1 MSNTSN
7 ASKNVKRFLLLFA
20 LGVAYGFM
28 YVMPYMKSSFY
39 DQMIAAMGCTNAQL
53 GSLMTYYTIA
63 LTISYLPGGWI
74 GDKFNPKPVLLA
86 SIFGQAILSFLFM
99 FTYQSYTMAVIIWL
113 LMALTGGFAFWPAIM
128 KGIRMTGTDE
138 EQGRL
143 YGIFEALNGFA
154 SLLLSFI
161 MIGIMAI
168 AGKGDLVTGFKSAL
182 ACMGGLSIVS
192 GLLVLFLMPKEATY
206 GTKTEENAESGKITF
221 KDYLSAFKIPGVW
234 IMAILVWCYV
244 TISAVASYLTPYSTD
259 VLGMSAVVAASIGT
273 IRTYGCRLVGGP
285 LGGVL
290 ADKTFKSVSKEQ
302 VLGQTACIVTL
313 GIFLILPVGTNS
325 TVLVILLLLV
335 GVAMFLCKGTY
346 FSVQASSASRRTS
359 PRRPSQ
365 SRPSSATCRICLCT
379 PCLATGST
387 RTVQPVMTRFCF
399 TELGLRFSASLR
411 LCWQLSS
418 RRRSQS
424 AKQPSRLRDPRIL
437 QGGLST

>member
-7 ASKNVKRFLLLFA
+7 ASKNVRRFLLLFA

-74 GDKFNPKPVLLA
+74 GDKFNPKPVLLI
-86 SIFGQAILSFLFM
+86 SIFGQAALSFLFM
-99 FTYQSYTMAVIIWL
+99 FTYQSYTMAVIVWL

-138 EQGRL
+138 EQGRI

-182 ACMGGLSIVS
+182 ACMGGLSLVS
-192 GLLVLFLMPKEATY
+192 GLLVLFLMPKNAQY
-206 GTKTEENAESGKITF
+206 GAAPEENTENNKITV
-221 KDYLSAFKIPGVW
+221 KDYLHAFKIPGVW

-273 IRTYGCRLVGGP
+273 IRT
-285 LGGVL
+285 
-290 ADKTFKSVSKEQ
+290 
-302 VLGQTACIVTL
+302 
-313 GIFLILPVGTNS
+313 
-325 TVLVILLLLV
+325 
-335 GVAMFLCKGTY
+335 
-346 FSVQASSASRRTS
+346 
-359 PRRPSQ
+359 
-365 SRPSSATCRICLCT
+365 
-379 PCLATGST
+379 
-387 RTVQPVMTRFCF
+387 
-399 TELGLRFSASLR
+399 
-411 LCWQLSS
+411 
-418 RRRSQS
+418 
-424 AKQPSRLRDPRIL
+424 
-437 QGGLST
+437 